1 MDIPLETSNN
11 TTERTLDLFGMTC
24 ANCALRIE
32 KGLSK
37 MEGVSEVRV
46 NFARESVFLRSDAT
60 VTVDSLLEKV
70 ESLGYS
76 AIVHDVNKQSE
87 TEKKQ
92 KDHIRNLKIRFYSQ
106 HFSPYRCFTVWSPIL
121 VS

>member
-87 TEKKQ
+87 TEKNRRT
-92 KDHIRNLKIRFYSQ
+92 IFGI
-106 HFSPYRCFTVWSPIL
+106 
-121 VS
+121 